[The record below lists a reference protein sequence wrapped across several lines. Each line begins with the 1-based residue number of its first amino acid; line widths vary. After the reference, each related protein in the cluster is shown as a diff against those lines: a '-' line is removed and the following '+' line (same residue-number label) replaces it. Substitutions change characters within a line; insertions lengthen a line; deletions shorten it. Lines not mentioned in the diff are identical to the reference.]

1 MLIPLF
7 IASALAGA
15 TGTADL
21 TLGQLTFSACELSR
35 PNTSAT
41 TAALCA
47 PFEVSENRDVPNG
60 RKIALRL
67 ALIRAESGSPKSDIV
82 VYLAGGPGQA
92 ATETYSAMASALA
105 PLNRTHHILL
115 LDQRG
120 TGGSHAL
127 KCVHGD
133 EENAGDA
140 ADENDDGANHE
151 IEHLQNDISDCLGKL
166 DADPRFYTTSD
177 AVRDLEDVREKL
189 GLPQFDLVGV
199 SYGTRMAQTYLRA
212 HGDGVRSAILDGV
225 VPNELILGA
234 SFARDLES
242 ALKLDFAHCNKSP
255 ACAKRFGDPYK
266 TLYALR
272 GKLRDAPARVT
283 IADPQTFQPIQRTV
297 NESTL
302 ASLVR
307 LFAYSS
313 ETAALLP
320 LSLDQAIHGNYAP
333 LLGQSKLISGD
344 LDASITGGMELS
356 VICAEDADLLTPQP
370 EDADTMLGNKV
381 LEGIQAECKIWP
393 HGARP
398 ADFHAPLKSDK
409 PVLLLSGENDP
420 VTPPANAEL
429 VLKNLPNGR
438 HLIAKGQGHNVIM
451 RGCLPRLVAKF
462 VDTLDAKKLDTACVD
477 TLGPVPAFLDFNG
490 AAP

>member
-7 IASALAGA
+7 IASALATA

-21 TLGQLTFSACELSR
+21 TIGQLTFSACELSR
-35 PNTSAT
+35 PKTSAT

-47 PFEVSENRDVPNG
+47 PFEVPENRDVPNG

-92 ATETYSAMASALA
+92 ATETYSAMAGALA

-127 KCVHGD
+127 KCAHAD
-133 EENAGDA
+133 DENAGDE
-140 ADENDDGANHE
+140 ADDNDDGTDHE
-151 IEHLQNDISDCLGKL
+151 IERLQNDITECLGKL

-177 AVRDLEDVREKL
+177 AVHDLEDVREKI
-189 GLPQFDLVGV
+189 GKPQFDLVGV
-199 SYGTRMAQTYLRA
+199 SYGTRMAQAYLRA

-242 ALKLDFAHCNKSP
+242 ALKLDFTNCNKSP
-255 ACAKRFGDPYK
+255 ECAKRFDDPYK

-272 GKLRDAPARVT
+272 GKLRDSPSRVT

-302 ASLVR
+302 AGLVR

-344 LDASITGGMELS
+344 LDVSITGGMELS
-356 VICAEDADLLTPQP
+356 VICAEDADLLKPTP
-370 EDADTMLGNKV
+370 EDADTILGNKV

-393 HGARP
+393 HGTRP

-438 HLIAKGQGHNVIM
+438 HLIAKGQGHNVIL

-462 VDTLDAKKLDTACVD
+462 VDTLDEKKLDAACLD